1 MLNYFIKYN
10 IFCIFTLKNDMV
22 DPPSSVPYVIF
33 SCDDNSATF
42 CMGFCS
48 RSTVLNAVKLAV

>member
-1 MLNYFIKYN
+1 
-10 IFCIFTLKNDMV
+10 MV